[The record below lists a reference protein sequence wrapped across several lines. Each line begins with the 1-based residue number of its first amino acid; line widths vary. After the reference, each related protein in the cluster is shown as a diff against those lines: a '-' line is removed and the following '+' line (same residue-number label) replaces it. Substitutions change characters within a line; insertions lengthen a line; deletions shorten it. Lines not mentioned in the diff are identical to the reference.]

1 MRAAVL
7 GSPIAHSL
15 SPVLHHAGYAALG
28 LTDWSYDSFRIE
40 AEELLGFVESLGP
53 EWRGLSLTMPLKQAC
68 LLVAEEVSDVAAL
81 AEAANTLVRLADGGW
96 RADNTDIHGLVA
108 ALRPV
113 WPSGCSEA
121 AVLGAGSTARSA
133 LLALAQLGV
142 TDVTV
147 YARDWSKASRLVEWA
162 LELGVGIVRGGPGE
176 LAAWGRGGEPV
187 VVSAL
192 PPTAPA
198 DEGATGRRDGVLLD
212 VVYADWPTPL
222 ARAAEAAGM
231 GVVGGLDMLVHQAAR
246 QFELFTGRV
255 APVDAMM
262 QAGRA
267 ALGRAEP

>member
-15 SPVLHHAGYAALG
+15 SPVLHRAGYAALG
-28 LTDWSYDSFRIE
+28 LADWSYDSHRVE

-68 LLVAEEVSDVAAL
+68 LLVADEISDVAAR

-96 RADNTDIHGLVA
+96 RADNTDIHGVVA

-113 WPSGCSEA
+113 WPSGCTEA

-162 LELGVGIVRGGPGE
+162 LDLDVGLVRGTPDE
-176 LAAWGRGGEPV
+176 LETWGLGGEPV

-192 PPTAPA
+192 PPTASASEAPL
-198 DEGATGRRDGVLLD
+198 GRRGGVLLD
-212 VVYADWPTPL
+212 VVYAGWPTPL
-222 ARAAEAAGM
+222 ARAAAAAGM

-255 APVDAMM
+255 APVDVMM
-262 QAGRA
+262 RAGRA
-267 ALGRAEP
+267 ALGRVGP